1 MSDSE
6 HTQLPDSVLRPLK
19 IQVERAVRP
28 VVASLAR
35 RLRMREEL
43 LELITRI
50 YGEESARQSDSQLA
64 LEATLSRFGDP
75 ADLTRELQAGV
86 GRWERM
92 DATWCMWI
100 ESWIHRRENETRWR
114 HSVRLALLA
123 GGLMSGL
130 QATVLPLVYLA
141 KGMQKS
147 PPPVSFLVALVAFYA
162 LAFGGL
168 AFIGSH
174 ATEALRRRG
183 TRWWSCPQLWL
194 SAVLTA
200 FVVQISGMGLVLSVS
215 FDPVD
220 VRHAARHWLL
230 CSPVVILL
238 FVGVQGLMHQEY
250 LRLRD
255 WVELKLD

>member
-1 MSDSE
+1 MNDHE
-6 HTQLPDSVLRPLK
+6 RTLLPEAVLLRLK

-28 VVASLAR
+28 VVASLTR
-35 RLRMREEL
+35 RMRMREEL

-50 YGEESARQSDSQLA
+50 HGEESARHPDPQLA
-64 LEATLSRFGDP
+64 LEAALARFGDP
-75 ADLTRELQAGV
+75 AELARELQAGV

-92 DATWCMWI
+92 EAAWVMWI
-100 ESWIHRRENETRWR
+100 ESWIHCRENETRWK

-123 GGLMSGL
+123 AGLMSGL
-130 QATVLPLVYLA
+130 QATVLPLVFLA

-174 ATEALRRRG
+174 ATEALRRKG

-194 SAVLTA
+194 ASVLAAV
-200 FVVQISGMGLVLSVS
+200 VVQISGMGLVLSVS
-215 FDPVD
+215 FDPAD
-220 VRHAARHWLL
+220 VLNAARHWLL